1 MEPLQEFH
9 MSKNLSVEEIAKKL
23 SCDFIGENKQIKGV
37 STLKNATSNQI
48 SFFSNNKYRKFLS
61 ETNAGACLI
70 KGSDAALAPER
81 VTKIICD
88 DPYLAYAYVLDM
100 FYPDEV
106 VVGEISQT
114 AHIAQTARVGQN
126 CKIQHNAFIDKNV
139 VIGDNVVVGTSTYIG
154 KNVVIGNNVII
165 GSGVSLV
172 ECKIDD
178 NCVIH
183 TGVKIGQDG
192 FGFTLDE
199 QKQIKKIKQVG
210 KVVIGKNVEVGAN
223 TCIDRGALENTVIG
237 DNTKIDNLVQIGHNV
252 IIGKNCIICGQSG
265 VAGSTI
271 IGEYVMIGGQ
281 AGVSGH
287 IEVGDMVQIAAKS
300 CVINDLKEKE
310 KVGGY
315 PAVNIID
322 WHKQSI
328 FLKNS
333 IKNKT

>member
-1 MEPLQEFH
+1 
-9 MSKNLSVEEIAKKL
+9 MSKGLSVEEIAKKL
-23 SCDFIGENKQIKGV
+23 SCKFIGENKQIKGV
-37 STLKNATSNQI
+37 STLKNATPDHI

-61 ETNAGACLI
+61 DTNAGACLI
-70 KGSDAALAPER
+70 KSSDIDTTPER

-106 VVGEISQT
+106 VVGEISET
-114 AHIAQTARVGQN
+114 AYIAKTAKIGQN
-126 CKIQHNAFIDKNV
+126 CKIQHNAFIDENAI
-139 VIGDNVVVGTSTYIG
+139 IGDNVVVGPSTYIG
-154 KNVVIGNNVII
+154 KGVIVGNEAVI
-165 GSGVSLV
+165 SSNVSLV
-172 ECKIDD
+172 ECEIGEKCI
-178 NCVIH
+178 IH

-192 FGFTLDE
+192 FGFTLDT

-210 KVVIGKNVEVGAN
+210 KVIIGKNVEIGAN
-223 TCIDRGALENTVIG
+223 TCIDRGALENTIVD

-252 IIGKNCIICGQSG
+252 VIGKNCFICGQAG
-265 VAGSTI
+265 IAGSTI
-271 IGEYVMIGGQ
+271 IGDYVMIGGQ

-287 IEVGDMVQIAAKS
+287 IEVGDMVQIASKGG
-300 CVINDLKEKE
+300 VINDLKMGE

-315 PAVNIID
+315 PAINIID